1 MTALERWLL
10 WLSGG
15 VTTVTGLV
23 YLWMKYVLV
32 GANPYSVVH
41 HPLQP
46 LVLKLHI
53 LAAPFLV
60 FALGV
65 FTVRHIWP
73 QWTSDHPVARRS
85 GLTTALV
92 AGPMIVTGYVIQVLT
107 DERWLRVLAWGHIGL
122 GTLFAVG
129 FVLHRLAAQGKD

>member
-15 VTTVTGLV
+15 VTTATGFV
-23 YLWMKYVLV
+23 YLWMKY
-32 GANPYSVVH
+32 APTSPDPYSVVN

-53 LAAPFLV
+53 VAAPFLV

-65 FTVRHIWP
+65 FTVRHMWP
-73 QWTSDHPVARRS
+73 QLTSDHPVARRS
-85 GLTTALV
+85 GVTTALV
-92 AGPMIVTGYVIQVLT
+92 AAPMIVTGYLIQVLT
-107 DERWLRVLAWGHIGL
+107 DEGWLRDVAWSHIGL
-122 GTLFAVG
+122 GTLFALG
-129 FVLHRLAAQGKD
+129 FALHRLAARRKD